1 MRNKRAIVIGLVAGI
16 LAATSAVANAA
27 NPVVVMKTSMG
38 EIVIELDQAKA
49 PISTANFLAY
59 TNDKFYDGTVF
70 HRIIPTFMIQG
81 GGFTPDMQ
89 QKPTK
94 PPIKNEAAN
103 GLKNVRG
110 SIAMAR
116 TSDPNSA
123 TAQFFINVVD
133 NPALDYR
140 GDGPSEIGYAVFG
153 KVTKG
158 MEIVDKIKA
167 VPTTTK
173 APFANVPVTPVVIES
188 VTVQK

>member
-1 MRNKRAIVIGLVAGI
+1 MWALAIGLLGAVLVTGSVA
-16 LAATSAVANAA
+16 SAGD
-27 NPVVVMKTSMG
+27 NPVVVMKTSKG
-38 EIVIELDQAKA
+38 VIEIELDKAKA
-49 PISTANFLAY
+49 PVTVENFVNY
-59 TNDKFYDGTVF
+59 TNAKFYDGTVF

-81 GGFTPDMQ
+81 GGFTPDMK
-89 QKPTK
+89 QKETK
-94 PPIKNEAAN
+94 APIKNEASN

-133 NPALDYR
+133 NPNLDYR
-140 GDGPSEIGYAVFG
+140 GDGPAEIGYAVFG

-158 MEIVDKIKA
+158 MEVVDAIKA

-173 APFANVPVTPVVIES
+173 PPFANVPVEPVLIES
-188 VTVQK
+188 VTLKK